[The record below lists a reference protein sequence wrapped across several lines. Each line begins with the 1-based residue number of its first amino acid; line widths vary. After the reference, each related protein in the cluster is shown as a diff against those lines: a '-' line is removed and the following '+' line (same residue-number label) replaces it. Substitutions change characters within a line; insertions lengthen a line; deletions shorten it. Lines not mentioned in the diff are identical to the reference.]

1 MQTRSD
7 WISKVNE
14 ENQWVKSFTVFHYAT
29 LYLCYVQSYS
39 SLLTWLQTFLYDQ
52 ILICVFKLD
61 IAMNYTS
68 FLVKCLRV
76 TDVMKKCL
84 KIKNGGF
91 CVVLS
96 YSLQQTLRIYLD
108 SNFSYINN
116 LSDCYVE
123 S

>member
-1 MQTRSD
+1 
-7 WISKVNE
+7 
-14 ENQWVKSFTVFHYAT
+14 
-29 LYLCYVQSYS
+29 
-39 SLLTWLQTFLYDQ
+39 
-52 ILICVFKLD
+52 
-61 IAMNYTS
+61 MNYTS

-91 CVVLS
+91 FAVLS
-96 YSLQQTLRIYLD
+96 DSLQQTLRIYLD

-116 LSDCYVE
+116 LSYCYVE